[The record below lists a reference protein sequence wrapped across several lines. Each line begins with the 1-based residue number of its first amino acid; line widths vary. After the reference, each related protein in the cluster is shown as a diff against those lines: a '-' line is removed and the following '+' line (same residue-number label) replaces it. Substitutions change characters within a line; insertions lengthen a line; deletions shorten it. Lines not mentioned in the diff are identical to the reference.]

1 MSGEDSFI
9 DGESSF
15 GTSNSELLSFK
26 SILMRHLERITRLSS
41 VEFKGGYSQQRTIP
55 VAGTLMQQDTYV
67 ADTRECYINAVENLA
82 DLLFPQ
88 FDAEMKKDEEKFI
101 KEIEE
106 KSKKIDDDEEF
117 KNEKRKIIRKLFR
130 SISGFLFREKYLEI
144 GSYEDHS

>member
-1 MSGEDSFI
+1 MSGEDSFL

-15 GTSNSELLSFK
+15 GNSNSDMLSFK

-41 VEFKGGYSQQRTIP
+41 VEFKGGYSQKKTIP

-88 FDAEMKKDEEKFI
+88 FDEEMKKDEEKYV

-106 KSKKIDDDEEF
+106 KDKSIKNDDQF

-130 SISGFLFREKYLEI
+130 SMSCFLFREKYLEI
-144 GSYEDHS
+144 GSYEDNS

>member
-1 MSGEDSFI
+1 MSDDAFL

-15 GTSNSELLSFK
+15 GSSNSELLSFK

-41 VEFKGGYSQQRTIP
+41 VEFKGGYSQKRTIP
-55 VAGTLMQQDTYV
+55 VAGTLMQQDTYI

-88 FDAEMKKDEEKFI
+88 FDEKMKTDEEKYV

-106 KSKKIDDDEEF
+106 ISNTIENDDTF
-117 KNEKRKIIRKLFR
+117 KNEKRKIIRKMFR
-130 SISGFLFREKYLEI
+130 SMSEFLFREKYLEI
-144 GSYEDHS
+144 GSYEDQS

>member
-1 MSGEDSFI
+1 MSDDSFI

-15 GTSNSELLSFK
+15 GSSNSELLSFK

-41 VEFKGGYSQQRTIP
+41 VEFKGGYSQKRTIP

-67 ADTRECYINAVENLA
+67 ADTRDCYINAVENLA

-88 FDAEMKKDEEKFI
+88 FDEKMADDEI
-101 KEIEE
+101 KYVAEIEE
-106 KSKKIDDDEEF
+106 KSKTIDNDDLF

>member
-1 MSGEDSFI
+1 
-9 DGESSF
+9 
-15 GTSNSELLSFK
+15 
-26 SILMRHLERITRLSS
+26 MRHLERITRLSS
-41 VEFKGGYSQQRTIP
+41 VEFKGGYNQKRTIP

-88 FDAEMKKDEEKFI
+88 FDEEMIKAEEKCIEKIKEKDEE
-101 KEIEE
+101 
-106 KSKKIDDDEEF
+106 IDNDDLF

-130 SISGFLFREKYLEI
+130 SISCFLFREKYLEI